1 MGSKKRRS
9 DFVESAE
16 DMDSPVH
23 ELKSEPDMNQKKP
36 KKIKSQSKAEEDAK
50 LHSTTT
56 ENLNPMERKKR
67 RKILD
72 KEKHRLNSQDKDSQ
86 KPFSLNEASTANE
99 ISLPSSSSSFPQLH
113 LDHFSNLSSADAS
126 VRKGAVEA
134 LVCELLE
141 IQKMYRKTGQKGI
154 GQGEL
159 ILEAEKDDGMK
170 GWHQD
175 LTYAMGRLIRGASSS
190 RAYSRQGFAL
200 GLAVVLSKVPGIKV
214 DTVMKLVVDKIEI
227 SSSMKGQEAR
237 DCFLGRLFAYGALA
251 RSGRIVEE
259 CISDEATSHVK
270 NFIDAILSLAVNKHY
285 MREPAA
291 AIILDL
297 IEKLPAEAVSNQVL
311 EAPALN
317 QWFQSAIEI
326 GNPDALLLALKIR
339 EKIST
344 DNEKLSSLLPYPFN
358 PNSFFTAEHLS
369 SLLPCFKE
377 TTFCQPRVH
386 ILWPVLV
393 NMLLPDMSP
402 QEEDQ
407 SSGSTSKKHKRSKK
421 CNSSEE
427 EISKNLRA
435 FCEIVVEETLL
446 LSSHDRKHLAFEI
459 LLLLL
464 PRMSFSYVPIFLS
477 NRLVLC
483 LMDVLSTPKS
493 WLYKAAQHFL
503 KELSEWIGDDDN
515 RRVEVVVALQTHGY
529 GRFDCITRT
538 HTVKDLVAGFN
549 SCSGCEVFVQ
559 RLQKVFLDVCHVT
572 DEPSDQSQT
581 TDENSDTGSP
591 QDKGFPAP
599 SGGSDFLKN
608 WVIDSLPR
616 ILKNS
621 KLDHEAKHYLQ
632 IEIVEFLTVQGL
644 FSASLGTEVTSF
656 ELQKKFQWPK
666 VTTSSALCRMCIEQ
680 LQMLLADAQK
690 IEGTHVTMRGFEP
703 NDLGL
708 RFMHLL
714 GPLCNI
720 PSVSLF
726 RPLNS
731 EDDKAFKKLQ
741 AMESRLTYEERNQ
754 GPGPT
759 SSKIHAMRYLLIQ
772 LLLQV
777 LLRPGE
783 FSEAA
788 LELVICCKKAFFSH
802 PDLLDDSGE
811 EDEFDKNGAPELMD
825 VLVDTLLSLL
835 PQSSS
840 SMCSAV
846 EQVFR
851 CFCHEITDAGL
862 LRMLQVIKKDL
873 KHGRHQPVN
882 DSAEEDDDEE
892 DLLDVEEAEEIE
904 EDEEEPEVVDTG
916 DSDDHVEEGSVAV
929 LQQVETPNG
938 EDPGSD
944 DESDDGMDDDA
955 MFRMDTYLVRIFKE
969 RKNSAAGET
978 AHSQLVL
985 FKLRVLSLLEIYLQ
999 KNSGKP
1005 QVMTIF
1011 SYLVQAFIN
1020 SHSGESTDQLGQ
1032 RIGGILQRKLFKAKE
1047 YPKGDQIQMS
1057 TLETLLE
1064 KSLNIASRS
1073 RHKMVYSLAKNSTF
1087 WILKIMHAKNLSES
1101 DLQKTVES
1109 FQQVLL
1115 DYFDSKKCRLKA
1127 AFLKEVFLRHS
1138 WLGQKMFGHLL
1149 KKCDAAKS
1157 EYRQIE
1163 ALDLVEAILKSC
1175 ASNKSDGDDG
1185 TSKVKF
1191 VQNHLPLLA
1200 ELIGDLLIK
1209 PLQKSRKTDVRKF
1222 CTRTFRILQTLNLKE
1237 SFVKVLNPD
1246 SFAAF
1251 ESQSGEVLADAKRT
1265 SK

>member
-9 DFVESAE
+9 DSVQSE
-16 DMDSPVH
+16 DLTAVQVDK
-23 ELKSEPDMNQKKP
+23 LNSEHDVSQKKP
-36 KKIKSQSKAEEDAK
+36 KKIKTQSKAEEDANTH
-50 LHSTTT
+50 LTTT
-56 ENLNPMERKKR
+56 DILNPMERKKR
-67 RKILD
+67 RKAQD
-72 KEKHRLNSQDKDSQ
+72 KEKHKRNPQDEEPP
-86 KPFSLNEASTANE
+86 KPSSVNGGSSGKE
-99 ISLPSSSSSFPQLH
+99 ISLPSASSSFPQLH

-134 LVCELLE
+134 LVSELLA
-141 IQKMYRKTGQKGI
+141 IQKMHKKTGQS
-154 GQGEL
+154 QREP

-200 GLAVVLSKVPGIKV
+200 GLAAVLSKVPEIKV
-214 DTVMKLVVDKIEI
+214 DTVMKLIVDKIEI

-237 DCFLGRLFAYGALA
+237 DCLLGRLFAYGALA
-251 RSGRIVEE
+251 RSGRMAE
-259 CISDEATSHVK
+259 CISDKAAATSHVK
-270 NFIDAILSLAVNKHY
+270 DFVNAVLLLAVNKRY

-317 QWFQSAIEI
+317 EWFQSAIEI
-326 GNPDALLLALKIR
+326 GNPDALLLALKLR
-339 EKIST
+339 GKISQ
-344 DNEKLSSLLPYPFN
+344 DNEIFSSLLPYPFS

-369 SLLPCFKE
+369 SLIPCFKE

-402 QEEDQ
+402 HEEDQ
-407 SSGSTSKKHKRSKK
+407 SSGTSSKKHKRSRK

-427 EISKNLRA
+427 EVSKNLHA

-464 PRMSFSYVPIFLS
+464 PRMSFSCIPIVLS

-483 LMDVLSTPKS
+483 LMDILSTPES
-493 WLYKAAQHFL
+493 WLYKAAKYFL
-503 KELSEWIGDDDN
+503 NDLSEWIGNDDN
-515 RRVEVVVALQTHGY
+515 RRIEVVVALQKHSY
-529 GRFDCITRT
+529 GRFDCISRT
-538 HTVKDLVAGFN
+538 HTVKTLVAEFN
-549 SCSGCEVFVQ
+549 SSSGCEIFVQ
-559 RLQKVFLDVCHVT
+559 RLQKVFLDVGHVT

-591 QDKGFPAP
+591 EEKGFPAT
-599 SGGSDFLKN
+599 SSGSDFLKN

-621 KLDHEAKHYLQ
+621 KLDREVKHYLQ

-666 VTTSSALCRMCIEQ
+666 ATTSSALRRMCLEQ

-690 IEGTHVTMRGFEP
+690 NEGSSVTLRGFEP
-703 NDLGL
+703 NDLGS

-714 GPLCNI
+714 GTLCNI

-726 RPLNS
+726 RPLNP
-731 EDDKAFKKLQ
+731 EDDNAFKKLQ

-788 LELVICCKKAFFSH
+788 LELVICCKKAFFPH
-802 PDLLDDSGE
+802 PDLLDDSGD

-862 LRMLQVIKKDL
+862 LRMLRVIKKDI
-873 KHGRHQPVN
+873 KHGRHQTVD
-882 DSAEEDDDEE
+882 DSAEDDEDDD
-892 DLLDVEEAEEIE
+892 LLEVEEAEEIE

-916 DSDDHVEEGSVAV
+916 DSDDHVDEGSVAV
-929 LQQVETPNG
+929 LQQVETPTG
-938 EDPGSD
+938 EHPGSD

-955 MFRMDTYLVRIFKE
+955 MFRMDSYLVRIFKE
-969 RKNSAAGET
+969 KKNSAEGET

-1005 QVMTIF
+1005 QVVTIF
-1011 SYLVQAFIN
+1011 SYLLPAFIN
-1020 SHSGESTDQLGQ
+1020 SHNGESSDQLGQ
-1032 RIGGILQRKLFKAKE
+1032 RIGGILQRKMFKAKE
-1047 YPKGDQIQMS
+1047 YPKGDQIEIS
-1057 TLETLLE
+1057 TLESLLG
-1064 KSLNIASRS
+1064 KSLNTASRS
-1073 RHKMVYSLAKNSTF
+1073 RHKMISSLAQNSTF
-1087 WILKIMHAKNLSES
+1087 WILKIIHGKNLPES
-1101 DLQKTVES
+1101 DLQKTLEA
-1109 FQQVLL
+1109 FQHVLL
-1115 DYFDSKKCRLKA
+1115 DYFESKKCRLKV
-1127 AFLKEVFLRHS
+1127 AFLKEAFLRHP
-1138 WLGQKMFGHLL
+1138 WLGQKLFGHFLE
-1149 KKCDAAKS
+1149 KCDAAKS
-1157 EYRQIE
+1157 EYRRVE
-1163 ALDLVEAILKSC
+1163 ALDLVEAILKSSV
-1175 ASNKSDGDDG
+1175 SNKSDGDNG
-1185 TSKVKF
+1185 THKVKF
-1191 VQNHLPLLA
+1191 VKNHLALLA
-1200 ELIGDLLIK
+1200 KLIGDLLIK
-1209 PLQKSRKTDVRKF
+1209 PPEKHSRKTDARKF
-1222 CTRTFRILQTLNLKE
+1222 CTRTLRILQTLNLKE
-1237 SFVKVLNPD
+1237 SFVKALNPD
-1246 SFAAF
+1246 SYAVC
-1251 ESQSGEVLADAKRT
+1251 EQQLSELVADAKRT
-1265 SK
+1265 TK